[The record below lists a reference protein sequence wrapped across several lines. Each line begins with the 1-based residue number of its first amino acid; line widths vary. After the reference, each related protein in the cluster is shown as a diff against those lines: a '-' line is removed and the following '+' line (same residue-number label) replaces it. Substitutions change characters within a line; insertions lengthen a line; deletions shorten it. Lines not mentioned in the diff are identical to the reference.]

1 MISSRDYALYL
12 IEFRDRTE
20 KELRE
25 KLTAKG
31 YTEEQIEDTVEFLK
45 NYGYIDDKRYALHFI
60 SDAINLKKWGKI
72 RIRTE
77 LLRKGIDRETVE
89 FSLED
94 AFSKIEDDRV
104 FSIMEKR
111 FSDSDF
117 GNMKER
123 TRIFNFFMR
132 RGFTPDEIKGA
143 MNKMSAFRDIDT
155 DSEVTR

>member
-1 MISSRDYALYL
+1 MINARDYALYL

-31 YTEEQIEDTVEFLK
+31 YSEEQIEDTAEFLK
-45 NYGYIDDKRYALHFI
+45 NYGYLDDKRYASHFI
-60 SDAINLKKWGKI
+60 HDAINLKKWGKI

-77 LLRKGIDRETVE
+77 LLRKGIDREAVE
-89 FSLED
+89 FAIED
-94 AFSKIEDDRV
+94 AFSEIEDDRV
-104 FSIMEKR
+104 LSIMEKR
-111 FSDSDF
+111 FKDSDYS
-117 GNMKER
+117 NMKER

-143 MNKMSAFRDIDT
+143 MNKMSSFRDIDS
-155 DSEVTR
+155 D

>member
-1 MISSRDYALYL
+1 MIDSRDYALYL

-25 KLTAKG
+25 KLTEKG
-31 YTEEQIEDTVEFLK
+31 YSEEQIEDTTEFLK
-45 NYGYIDDKRYALHFI
+45 NYGYLDDKRFAEHFI
-60 SDAINLKKWGKI
+60 HDAINLKKWGKI

-89 FSLED
+89 FAIED
-94 AFSKIEDDRV
+94 AFGDMDDERV
-104 FSIMEKR
+104 LSEMKKR
-111 FSDSDF
+111 FSNSDF
-117 GNMKER
+117 SNIKER

-143 MNKMSAFRDIDT
+143 MNKMSAFRDIID
-155 DSEVTR
+155 D

>member
-1 MISSRDYALYL
+1 MINARDYALYL

-31 YTEEQIEDTVEFLK
+31 YSEEQIEDTAEFLK
-45 NYGYIDDKRYALHFI
+45 SYGYLDDKRYALHFI
-60 SDAINLKKWGKI
+60 HDAINLKKWGKI

-77 LLRKGIDRETVE
+77 LLRKGIDREAVE
-89 FSLED
+89 FAIED
-94 AFSKIEDDRV
+94 AFSEIEDDRV
-104 FSIMEKR
+104 LSIMEKR
-111 FSDSDF
+111 FKDSDYS
-117 GNMKER
+117 NMKER

-143 MNKMSAFRDIDT
+143 MNKMSSFRDIDS
-155 DSEVTR
+155 D